1 MIGEHTMILLGLGFG
16 TQSLY
21 FAEEPKYITQRPI
34 LKEDDSQSH
43 CYWNQQNKRGKRK
56 FKKFGS
62 K

>member
-1 MIGEHTMILLGLGFG
+1 MILLGVGCG
-16 TQSLY
+16 TRSLY
-21 FAEEPKYITQRPI
+21 FEAEPQYIPERLI

>member
-1 MIGEHTMILLGLGFG
+1 MILFCIGFG
-16 TQSLY
+16 TQNLY
-21 FAEEPKYITQRPI
+21 FYEQPQYIPERLI
-34 LKEDDSQSH
+34 MKEDDSQSH

>member
-1 MIGEHTMILLGLGFG
+1 MILLGLGFG

>member
-1 MIGEHTMILLGLGFG
+1 MLGKHTMILLGVGCG
-16 TQSLY
+16 TRSLY
-21 FAEEPKYITQRPI
+21 FEAEPQYIPERLI
-34 LKEDDSQSH
+34 LKENDSQSH